1 MRMSRQGL
9 TMVAALPTSLTAGAA
24 LADPTD
30 GRYFDHMG
38 MMGWGGWF
46 YGPLMMVVFFALLVG
61 AVLLIIRLL
70 DGDSRD
76 GKTGSG
82 DTALRI
88 LRERFAKG
96 EITREEF
103 EDAKK
108 VLG

>member
-9 TMVAALPTSLTAGAA
+9 TMFAALSMSLAAGAA

-61 AVLLIIRLL
+61 AVLLIVRLL
-70 DGDSRD
+70 GTDSRD
-76 GKTGSG
+76 GGTGPG
-82 DTALRI
+82 DRAVQI

-103 EDAKK
+103 EEAKK

>member
-1 MRMSRQGL
+1 MRMSRRGL
-9 TMVAALPTSLTAGAA
+9 TMLAALPMMLAAGAPQ
-24 LADPTD
+24 ADPAD

-61 AVLLIIRLL
+61 AVLLIVRLL
-70 DGDSRD
+70 GADSRD
-76 GKTGSG
+76 GGTGRG
-82 DTALRI
+82 DGALQI

-103 EDAKK
+103 EEAKK

>member
-1 MRMSRQGL
+1 MSRQGL
-9 TMVAALPTSLTAGAA
+9 TIFAALPTSLIAGAA

-61 AVLLIIRLL
+61 AVLLIVRLL
-70 DGDSRD
+70 GANSRD
-76 GKTGSG
+76 DGTGPG
-82 DTALRI
+82 DRALQI

-103 EDAKK
+103 EDARK